1 MPGET
6 DLYGALCT
14 ALERELG
21 DDYECRYGESLA
33 YDLRYDASDAVGEQ
47 TFQADVAV
55 FADGVP
61 RLVVGVTAGD
71 PTTHQLV
78 VYDDKARRHKQT
90 RPFLRYGLAAFGADG
105 GVTKADLW
113 HTDAIDF
120 LFASAG
126 TPAEVAGD
134 SGRESGVSEDGGGS
148 DPPGASVGPDDGR
161 SGDSD
166 DDRFGLPD
174 DGLSTLVHL
183 VRRNLEAS
191 HRLERVLEGH
201 SGHVAM
207 NRDVQFYDSDRGIG
221 AVESPIPPGE

>member
-1 MPGET
+1 MASSQAVPGET

-61 RLVVGVTAGD
+61 RLVVGVTADD

-120 LFASAG
+120 LFTSAG
-126 TPAEVAGD
+126 TPAEGGGD
-134 SGRESGVSEDGGGS
+134 ISGR
-148 DPPGASVGPDDGR
+148 GPDDNRDSR
-161 SGDSD
+161 SDTSD
-166 DDRFGLPD
+166 RDRFGLPD

-201 SGHVAM
+201 SDYVAM
-207 NRDVQFYDSDRGIG
+207 NRAVQFYDDDRGIG
-221 AVESPIPPGE
+221 ATDEPIPPGE